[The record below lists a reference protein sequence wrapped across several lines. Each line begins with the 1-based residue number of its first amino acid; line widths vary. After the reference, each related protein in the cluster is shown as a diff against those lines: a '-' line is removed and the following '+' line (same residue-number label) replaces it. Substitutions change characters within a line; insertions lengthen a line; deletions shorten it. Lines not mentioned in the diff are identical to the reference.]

1 MKSSVDQKP
10 PKGFGELRRNVKRE
24 QMTEDRYAQIE
35 HENRLLLSKM
45 SDIMQKGSVDNV
57 SQAWQYGHSLNRR
70 NRKKELE
77 RITEANQHILRRIQ
91 GVTPY
96 YNHWQWVRSAA
107 RGGRR
112 RRAAPSAR
120 RRARGAE
127 RAASATGLLSHSSLT
142 IERPL
147 RRPTLCPPRAGGGG
161 GRRGEA
167 RLAALGLQAAPVDEP
182 RAQQQPRARRERG

>member
-120 RRARGAE
+120 RRARGVRNRPPQPLLTHH
-127 RAASATGLLSHSSLT
+127 RAPSSPHSLPT
-142 IERPL
+142 P
-147 RRPTLCPPRAGGGG
+147 RRRRRRSSRRSSPRSSRSSSRAG
-161 GRRGEA
+161 R
-167 RLAALGLQAAPVDEP
+167 
-182 RAQQQPRARRERG
+182 